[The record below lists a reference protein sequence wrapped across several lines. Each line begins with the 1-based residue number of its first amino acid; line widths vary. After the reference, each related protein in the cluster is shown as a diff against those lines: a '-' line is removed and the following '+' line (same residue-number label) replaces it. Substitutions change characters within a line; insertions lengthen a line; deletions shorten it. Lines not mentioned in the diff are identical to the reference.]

1 MIFRIL
7 QYLPQTMSLY
17 GDYANASALARL
29 IEFEGGQVELIRSE
43 TFPNENFDAVFIG
56 SGTEKNSFYAL
67 DALAGNRDA
76 LMEQTMSGILFATG
90 NSWELFGKTV
100 NDSLLGARQ
109 GLGFFDFE
117 VTRDRSVRVVTD
129 VLADY
134 SPTGERSAGFIN
146 GCSLA
151 CETGSPMFRNCV
163 YSGFDIKSD
172 GIISRGFYGTSF
184 SGPVLI
190 KNPHVLRNV
199 ADVLYEIKGFTPE
212 RRFFDEFQSA
222 ALSVT
227 LSELEKRLKK
237 AKK

>member
-7 QYLPQTMSLY
+7 HYLPETMSLY

-29 IEFEGGQVELIRSE
+29 IDFEGGHVELIRSE
-43 TFPNENFDAVFIG
+43 TFPDNRFDAVFIG
-56 SGTEKNSFYAL
+56 SGTERNSFYML
-67 DALAGNRDA
+67 DALAENRDA
-76 LMEQTMSGILFATG
+76 LMEQTASGILFATG
-90 NSWELFGKTV
+90 NSWEMFGKTV
-100 NDSLLGARQ
+100 SDSVLGTRQ

-146 GCSLA
+146 GCSLT

-163 YSGFDIKSD
+163 CSGFKIKND

-190 KNPHVLRNV
+190 RNPHVLRNV
-199 ADVLYEIKGFTPE
+199 ADALYNIKGFTPE
-212 RRFFDEFQSA
+212 RRFSDETQSA

-237 AKK
+237 TKK